1 MSKINPIK
9 IGQLDRIGVDE
20 KGRLYWDNRP
30 VVTEEKIKLQ
40 WWVNV
45 AIILGSLSTAVLA
58 TIELL
63 RFCGFTTG

>member
-1 MSKINPIK
+1 MSKISPIT
-9 IGQLDRIGVDE
+9 IGQLGRIGVDE

-45 AIILGSLSTAVLA
+45 AIILGALSTAVLA

-63 RFCGFTTG
+63 RFCFF